1 MVKCPQAFKEKSFIE
16 ALAEAAELGFFLF
29 VLPQIDITPPFCFK
43 RAMYIYI
50 YIYPESGICCVFLF
64 SKDRLSRFGLNT

>member
-50 YIYPESGICCVFLF
+50 YTHILNRESVVFFCFQRIDYP
-64 SKDRLSRFGLNT
+64 GLG

>member
-50 YIYPESGICCVFLF
+50 YTYILNRESVVFFCFQRIDYP
-64 SKDRLSRFGLNT
+64 GLG

>member
-16 ALAEAAELGFFLF
+16 ALAEAAGLGFFFGILQ
-29 VLPQIDITPPFCFK
+29 QIDITPLFCFK

-50 YIYPESGICCVFLF
+50 YVLCIYIYIHIS
-64 SKDRLSRFGLNT
+64 